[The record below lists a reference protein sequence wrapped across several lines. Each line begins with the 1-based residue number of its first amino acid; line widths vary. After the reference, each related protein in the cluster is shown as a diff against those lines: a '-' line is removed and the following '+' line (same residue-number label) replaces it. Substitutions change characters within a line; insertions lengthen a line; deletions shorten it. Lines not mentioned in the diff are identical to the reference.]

1 MEQHSLETGQGRQV
15 EVSCLVRGEP
25 KPRVVW
31 YRSVVLLVTISVIV
45 TVNFIVI
52 ISVIVTA
59 IATVT
64 ITIII
69 TVTVITIAIII
80 VGTIMIPTVHRNA
93 EVVPL
98 KGRIEAQMAG
108 PRHVLLLH
116 HLQVR

>member
-1 MEQHSLETGQGRQV
+1 M
-15 EVSCLVRGEP
+15 
-25 KPRVVW
+25 
-31 YRSVVLLVTISVIV
+31 LLVTISVIV

-59 IATVT
+59 IATVTIT